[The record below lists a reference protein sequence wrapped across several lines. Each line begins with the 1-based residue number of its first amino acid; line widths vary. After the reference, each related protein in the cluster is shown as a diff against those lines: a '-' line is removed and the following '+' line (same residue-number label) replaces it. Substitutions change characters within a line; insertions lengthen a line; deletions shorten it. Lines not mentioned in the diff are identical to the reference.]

1 MKKKRFLLRTAMMLL
16 VMLCTSMTAWSQYVF
31 VIGNPANGGEV
42 RVGKSLD
49 LGAYM
54 DGSSLIDDA
63 QPGDKVYFD
72 FRPYEGYEFTG
83 QITIDN
89 LVTTDDLSVD
99 ENGIYS
105 FTMPA
110 YEGMA
115 MIMIYIGF
123 KTKTVI
129 PAGSIE
135 INEENFPDANFR
147 KWLISY
153 NGNKKVINPSTV
165 TKISARECGIQDLTG
180 IQLFTE
186 LTELDV
192 LNFESTPEV
201 KKNKITSIDLSAN
214 TKLRKLV
221 VCENQIASLDLSA
234 CSGLRHLDVT
244 GNLLTELDVANLDK
258 LSLLY
263 CADNQLTS
271 LDVSHN
277 PDLGVLACYENNLT
291 NLNVANNLSLE
302 QLFCEN
308 NQLSSIDVTNHNKL
322 MLFNC
327 NDNQLTSLDVTGCSE
342 LFQLYCYNNKI
353 KGEAMTNLVNSL
365 ETPPHGGYMVI
376 IDLESETEENEMSE
390 ELAAA
395 AKAKGWS
402 VEAVFDDDYV
412 SYPYNPNV
420 HQYVDLGLPSGTLWA
435 TTNIGATHPYQ
446 SGLFFAWGDTEG
458 HGRDV
463 SDGYMFNWEN
473 YKWGEVIGEDTY
485 FTKYCTDSSRGKDG
499 FTDGKYELDLEDD
512 AAYVNWGPQWRMP
525 SKEQFDE
532 LRNNCTWT
540 RMYLGDVYG
549 YDVEGPNGRSIFL
562 PDTGWRIDDML
573 LDGGAFWT
581 RTSDPE
587 STGVGGAYYLGW
599 DAYEWEHFAW
609 YEYGGRLDGQCIR
622 PVVNRLIELADNE
635 DNSETIENAANNG
648 NAYDVKLC
656 NRTLYK
662 DGTWNTLCLPFALD
676 EAQIETML
684 DSPEAIMTL
693 STTNY
698 DAETSTLTL
707 NFVDATTIEAGKPY
721 IIKWEASENS
731 DNSESSELKNP
742 TFSGVILSNTM
753 ETVLTEYAE
762 FIGTTS
768 PVTLAAG
775 NRDVLYLGANNTLYS
790 PSVDKVV
797 KSCYA
802 YFELKGGIKAGD
814 KANGIRFFRLNF
826 GDGEA
831 TSISRLDA
839 GSDED
844 EDGNWYAI
852 DGRRMNGKPTAK
864 GLYINKG
871 HKLFIK

>member
-1 MKKKRFLLRTAMMLL
+1 MKKKKFLLRTAMMLL

-49 LGAYM
+49 LGAYL

-83 QITIDN
+83 QITIDE
-89 LVTTDDLSVD
+89 LITTDDLSVD

-129 PAGSIE
+129 PTGSIE

-153 NGNKKVINPSTV
+153 NGNQKFINPSFV

-180 IQLFTE
+180 IQLFT
-186 LTELDV
+186 
-192 LNFESTPEV
+192 
-201 KKNKITSIDLSAN
+201 
-214 TKLRKLV
+214 
-221 VCENQIASLDLSA
+221 
-234 CSGLRHLDVT
+234 GLRHLDVT

-258 LSLLY
+258 LSVLY
-263 CADNQLTS
+263 CAENQLTS

-302 QLFCEN
+302 QLLCEN
-308 NQLSSIDVTNHNKL
+308 NQLTSIDVTNHNKL

-327 NDNQLTSLDVTGCSE
+327 NNNQLTSLDVTGCSE

-376 IDLESETEENEMSE
+376 IDLESETEENEMAE
-390 ELAAA
+390 ELVAAA
-395 AKAKGWS
+395 RAKGWS
-402 VEAVFDDDYV
+402 VEAVFDDGYV
-412 SYPYNPNV
+412 SYPYTPNV

-463 SDGYMFNWEN
+463 TDGYLFNWEN

-485 FTKYCTDSSRGKDG
+485 FTKYCTDSSRGKDS

-622 PVVNRLIELADNE
+622 PVVNKLIELADNE
-635 DNSETIENAANNG
+635 DNSEIIEDAANNG

-693 STTNY
+693 STTEY

-707 NFVDATTIEAGKPY
+707 NFVDATSIEAGKPY
-721 IIKWEASENS
+721 IIKWEPS
-731 DNSESSELKNP
+731 DNPESSEIKNP
-742 TFSGVILSNTM
+742 TFSGVTLSNTM

-762 FIGTTS
+762 FIGITS

-790 PSVDKVV
+790 PSVNKIV

-814 KANGIRFFRLNF
+814 KVNGVRFFRLNI

-831 TSISRLDA
+831 TSISKLDA
-839 GSDED
+839 CSDEG

>member
-1 MKKKRFLLRTAMMLL
+1 MKKKRFLLRTAMMLF

-115 MIMIYIGF
+115 MIMINIGF

-147 KWLISY
+147 KWLLAQSY
-153 NGNKKVINPSTV
+153 GKDAVITDAEMAGI
-165 TKISARECGIQDLTG
+165 TKISATGCGIADLTG
-180 IQLFTE
+180 IEYFTE
-186 LTELDV
+186 LTELNV
-192 LNFESTPEV
+192 ANFDDTPEE
-201 KKNKITSIDLSAN
+201 KKNRITSIDLSAL
-214 TKLRKLV
+214 TKLRKLW
-221 VCENQIASLDLSA
+221 CNDNLIASLDFSQCPDLRDLDCSNNQLTELNVTCCPYLSTLL
-234 CSGLRHLDVT
+234 CSG
-244 GNLLTELDVANLDK
+244 NNLTELDVTQNP
-258 LSLLY
+258 SMYQLY
-263 CADNQLTS
+263 CDNNQLTSIDVTNFEQMIMFNCYNNQLTS
-271 LDVSHN
+271 LD
-277 PDLGVLACYENNLT
+277 L
-291 NLNVANNLSLE
+291 
-302 QLFCEN
+302 
-308 NQLSSIDVTNHNKL
+308 
-322 MLFNC
+322 
-327 NDNQLTSLDVTGCSE
+327 TGCTA

-365 ETPPHGGYMVI
+365 ETPPNGGYMVI

-463 SDGYMFNWEN
+463 SDGYLFNWEN

-581 RTSDPE
+581 RTSNPE

-693 STTNY
+693 STTDY

-721 IIKWEASENS
+721 IIKWEPSENS
-731 DNSESSELKNP
+731 ENSESSELKNP

-775 NRDVLYLGANNTLYS
+775 NRDILYLGANNTLYS

-814 KANGIRFFRLNF
+814 KANGVRFFRLNF

-839 GSDED
+839 GSDEG

>member
-1 MKKKRFLLRTAMMLL
+1 MKQQLSFIKRALLSLFAFVAIVTGAK
-16 VMLCTSMTAWSQYVF
+16 AQYVF
-31 VIGNPANGGEV
+31 VIGSPANGGEI
-42 RVGKSLD
+42 RVAKSTD

-54 DGSSLIDDA
+54 DGSSFIDDA

-72 FRPYEGYEFTG
+72 FRPYDGYEFTG
-83 QITIDN
+83 NISIDE
-89 LVTTDDLSVD
+89 LITTDDLSVD

-105 FTMPA
+105 FTMPE
-110 YEGMA
+110 YDGMVMV
-115 MIMIYIGF
+115 MIGIEF
-123 KTKTVI
+123 KKVTVV
-129 PAGSIE
+129 PPGSIT

-147 KWLISY
+147 KWLIST
-153 NGNKKVINPSTV
+153 NGNKTFLDPTTIG
-165 TKISARECGIQDLTG
+165 KISARECGIQDLTG

-192 LNFESTPEV
+192 LNFETTSED
-201 KKNKITSIDLSAN
+201 KKNKISSIDLSAN

-221 VCENQIASLDLSA
+221 VCENQISSLNLST
-234 CSGLRHLDVT
+234 CPDLRHVDVT
-244 GNLLTELDVANLDK
+244 GNLLTELDVADLEK
-258 LSLLY
+258 LSFLY
-263 CADNQLTS
+263 CSDNQLTS
-271 LDVSHN
+271 LDLSHN
-277 PDLGVLACYENNLT
+277 PNLGVLDCKENNLT
-291 NLNVANNLSLE
+291 QLNVANNSNLE

-308 NQLSSIDVTNHNKL
+308 NQLTSIDVTNHNRL

-327 NDNQLTSLDVTGCSE
+327 NDNLLTSLDLSGCSE
-342 LFQLYCYNNKI
+342 LYQLYCFNNQI
-353 KGEAMTNLVNSL
+353 KGEAMTDLLNSL
-365 ETPPHGGYMVI
+365 PQRFGYTVVI
-376 IDLESETEENEMSE
+376 DRDSETEQNEITLE
-390 ELAAA
+390 QVAIGNE
-395 AKAKGWS
+395 KGWS
-402 VEAVFDDDYV
+402 VEAKEGEDFVPIREEGTHD
-412 SYPYNPNV
+412 
-420 HQYVDLGLPSGTLWA
+420 YVDLGLPSGTLWA
-435 TTNIGATHPYQ
+435 TTNVGANKPQ
-446 SGLFFAWGDTEG
+446 DAGLFFAWGDTEG
-458 HGRDV
+458 HGNDP
-463 SDGYMFNWEN
+463 SDDYLFNWEN

-485 FTKYCTDSSRGKDG
+485 FTKYCSDSSRGKDG

-581 RTSDPE
+581 RTSNPE

-693 STTNY
+693 STTDY

-721 IIKWEASENS
+721 IIKWEPSENS
-731 DNSESSELKNP
+731 ENSESSELKNP

-814 KANGIRFFRLNF
+814 KANGVRFFRLNF

-831 TSISRLDA
+831 TSISKLDA
-839 GSDED
+839 ASDES